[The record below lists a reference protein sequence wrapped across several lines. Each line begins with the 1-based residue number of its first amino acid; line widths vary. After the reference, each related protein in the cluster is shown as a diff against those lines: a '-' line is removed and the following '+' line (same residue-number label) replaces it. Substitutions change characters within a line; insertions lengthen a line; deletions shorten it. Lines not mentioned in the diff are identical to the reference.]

1 MARAATTAD
10 AFNAVAE
17 PRRRQILDV
26 LAGGE
31 SPVNDL
37 VKLLGLAQPQVS
49 KHLRVLREVGLVEV
63 REEGRQR
70 MYRLN
75 GRSLKPIHDWV
86 KNYQRSWDE
95 RYKALDEVL
104 EELKEKERE
113 MVAGKSSGTAVLTLP
128 TDTQI
133 LITREFDAPKHLV
146 YKALTTPELI
156 KRWWN
161 AKRGDVTLAEVD
173 LRVGGKWRYVMVTG
187 DGFEVGFHGEYRE
200 IVPNERIVYTE
211 VYEGIPDGDER
222 PSVNTMTLSEKDG
235 RTTATTLI
243 ELESQEDRD
252 MIINSGMEAGMQD
265 AMDLL
270 EEVAISLS

>member
-37 VKLLGLAQPQVS
+37 VNRLGLAQPQVS

-104 EELKEKERE
+104 EELKEKE
-113 MVAGKSSGTAVLTLP
+113 K
-128 TDTQI
+128 
-133 LITREFDAPKHLV
+133 
-146 YKALTTPELI
+146 
-156 KRWWN
+156 
-161 AKRGDVTLAEVD
+161 
-173 LRVGGKWRYVMVTG
+173 G
-187 DGFEVGFHGEYRE
+187 DGGS
-200 IVPNERIVYTE
+200 
-211 VYEGIPDGDER
+211 D
-222 PSVNTMTLSEKDG
+222 K
-235 RTTATTLI
+235 
-243 ELESQEDRD
+243 
-252 MIINSGMEAGMQD
+252 
-265 AMDLL
+265 
-270 EEVAISLS
+270 